1 MGIQMYNMR
10 LACINC
16 HHTQTHKLKKGI
28 TLESWL
34 ECKPKCSFCDCKDT
48 LQSVQEYAMR
58 KKMFED
64 FITSEH
70 QHEPQESEHHHYA

>member
-1 MGIQMYNMR
+1 MYSMR

-34 ECKPKCSFCDCKDT
+34 EGKPKCSFCDCSET
-48 LQSVQEYAMR
+48 LQSIHEYSMR

-64 FITSEH
+64 FLKNEHNHDHEHSDTSEH
-70 QHEPQESEHHHYA
+70 IHYA